1 MSGNRESMRMR
12 DHNKGD
18 LALAALTLSLAAAAA
33 GDKVVRW
40 VRGRPRGHR
49 PATHRSPEALPEA
62 LPEAVGTATRP
73 PASGP
78 AG

>member
-62 LPEAVGTATRP
+62 VGTATRP